1 MKFLRYISFFVL
13 IICLRSVAYAGDH
26 EVSHKARVMIPEVAM
41 LALHNGGSQGV
52 QFSVGAPNTAGD
64 QVHLQSVDQSSVWL
78 NYSSVVSPNQKRKVT
93 ATVLGNIPEG
103 IALKVKTGQNAQIG
117 IGETGTSNGIIHLS
131 NNPSDIISGIGSCYT
146 GHGINKGQQLTY
158 ELEINNDQFYHNNEL
173 NDLRLSIVYT
183 LTDDN

>member
-78 NYSSVVSPNQKRKVT
+78 NYSS
-93 ATVLGNIPEG
+93 VLGNIPEG